1 MEMRQAMQLEFR
13 NQHDTNC
20 KTEARN
26 YVQYAR
32 GYDTHRLDRVV
43 QRGSCTPM
51 TRFAYMYKSTMSD
64 NVTNIRL
71 TIEKNGAILEDPFP
85 ILVFVGY
92 VEHQE
97 WVLPEKVH

>member
-1 MEMRQAMQLEFR
+1 MQLEFR

-26 YVQYAR
+26 YEQYAR

-51 TRFAYMYKSTMSD
+51 TRFANKSTMSD

-71 TIEKNGAILEDPFP
+71 TIEKDCAILEDPFP

-97 WVLPEKVH
+97 

>member
-1 MEMRQAMQLEFR
+1 MQLEFR

-51 TRFAYMYKSTMSD
+51 ALVAYRSSMSD

-71 TIEKNGAILEDPFP
+71 TIEKNGAILQKPLSD
-85 ILVFVGY
+85 IGLC
-92 VEHQE
+92 
-97 WVLPEKVH
+97 WLR